1 MEEQRLEH
9 TSPSC
14 ETPLFALD
22 TTVTNGYRYKLET
35 VITPFHDINIFME
48 KQNLKHG
55 LEGLCFMCF
64 HALCQYNSEYSL
76 SSAIKSQTQI
86 LIQQSVTL
94 LLLFH
99 GILEIFLTPGS
110 VFHNPSIPS
119 PTSTNT
125 QKLDD
130 SMNWILMYVLLEFF
144 FIFPCLSCISLY
156 QIFSLFFNILF
167 LTMSHHHGC
176 LNITEHE

>member
-1 MEEQRLEH
+1 MEEQGLER

-14 ETPLFALD
+14 ETPLFAFD

-35 VITPFHDINIFME
+35 VVTPFHDINIFME
-48 KQNLKHG
+48 KQNLKHS
-55 LEGLCFMCF
+55 LEGLCFVCF
-64 HALCQYNSEYSL
+64 HALWQYNSEYSL

-110 VFHNPSIPS
+110 VFHNPSIFR
-119 PTSTNT
+119 
-125 QKLDD
+125 D
-130 SMNWILMYVLLEFF
+130 
-144 FIFPCLSCISLY
+144 
-156 QIFSLFFNILF
+156 
-167 LTMSHHHGC
+167 G
-176 LNITEHE
+176 